1 MKFCP
6 NCGAQLDD
14 TDKFCTKCGS
24 DVRNITSSQI
34 NPQPTTRVEHTVPQ
48 NKNRGN
54 FLNNKFKYIIIAVA
68 VICAIGGFGFY
79 KYRTSP
85 AHNPNNPLSNQTITF
100 TKYEDETYLS
110 KDSFNKIEDNI
121 VIKCMKSYHF
131 SPKVV
136 QDVKK
141 FNIIKGMEDSDY
153 EYDLE
158 EKLYKDSTASDKKE
172 LQIFGNDIKK
182 LGRGISGELVI
193 VSPDKNLKNGEKVTL
208 TLNINKKIAKKY
220 GIDTTPRVVKVTG
233 LDN

>member
-14 TDKFCTKCGS
+14 TDKFCTRCGS

-68 VICAIGGFGFY
+68 VICAIGGFY

>member
-14 TDKFCTKCGS
+14 TDKFCTRCGS

-54 FLNNKFKYIIIAVA
+54 FLNNKFKYIIIAVV

>member
-6 NCGAQLDD
+6 NCGAQLDN

-68 VICAIGGFGFY
+68 VICAIGGFY

>member
-54 FLNNKFKYIIIAVA
+54 FLNNKFKYIIIAVV

>member
-14 TDKFCTKCGS
+14 TDKFCTRCGS

-54 FLNNKFKYIIIAVA
+54 FLNNKFKYIIIAVV

-172 LQIFGNDIKK
+172 LQLFGNDIKK

>member
-14 TDKFCTKCGS
+14 TDKFCTRCGS

>member
-6 NCGAQLDD
+6 NCGAQLDN

-54 FLNNKFKYIIIAVA
+54 FLNNKFKYIIIAVV

>member
-14 TDKFCTKCGS
+14 TDKFCTRCGS

-68 VICAIGGFGFY
+68 VICAIGRFGFY